1 MSSLSLEDDATELSL
16 LRLLL
21 VNCLDR
27 LTFGGGGEVEVE
39 AEAEAEADD
48 DEAVVA
54 DFRV

>member
-39 AEAEAEADD
+39 AEADD